1 MKFKNLSCLSM
12 GLALSFNAVADV
24 QLSGFGTLAAGLP
37 TDSDKEIR
45 NYSDGEVDFKNGS
58 FFALQAYAD
67 LNDGLSATAQIRAR
81 GIEDWDPEFTWAY
94 LSYEMQDNW
103 RVQVGRQRIPIYLY
117 SDYLDVSYAYHWI
130 APPME
135 VYQSFFDSIDGISSI
150 HDFTFGDAMLNLRF
164 YYGQENTTR
173 ADGIE
178 FDVDKV
184 FSAVASVNYGWWT
197 FRSTYVSF
205 ELTSDIGLNPLSSA
219 WGQTPFAYVGDDLEI
234 NQDTLTGMEF
244 GVIFDNQDWLFVAE
258 YIPASLD
265 HTLIGDFEPWMV
277 SLGKRFGPVLVH
289 GTYGHD
295 KAETGV
301 DLSAVPVGVDANI
314 DALYT
319 VTEQVIAER
328 TRNAPFYTLGARW
341 DFHES
346 AAFKA
351 EYTNTEQADGS
362 NAGLFQVAL
371 VTVF

>member
-1 MKFKNLSCLSM
+1 MQFKSFSALAA
-12 GLALSFNAVADV
+12 GLAFSFNAMADV

-37 TDSDKEIR
+37 TDSDTEVR
-45 NYSDGEVDFKNGS
+45 NYTDGEVDFKTGS

-67 LNDGLSATAQIRAR
+67 LDEGLSATAQIRAR
-81 GIEDWDPEFTWAY
+81 GIEDWDPQFTWAY
-94 LSYEMQDNW
+94 LSYEVQENW

-130 APPME
+130 APPSE
-135 VYQSFFDSIDGISSI
+135 AYQSFFDSIDGISSI
-150 HDFTFGDAMLNLRF
+150 HDFSVGDAMLNMRF

-184 FSAVASVNYGWWT
+184 FSAVASLNYGWWT
-197 FRSTYVSF
+197 FRTTYVQF
-205 ELTSDIGLNPLSSA
+205 ELTSDLGVGPLSDA
-219 WGQTPFAYVGDDLEI
+219 WAQTPYGYVGDDLEVK
-234 NQDTLTGMEF
+234 NDDVTGVEV
-244 GVIFDNQDWLFVAE
+244 GVIYDDQNWLFVAE

-265 HTLIGDFEPWMV
+265 HTLIGDFEPWFV

-289 GTYGHD
+289 GTYGRD

-301 DLSAVPVGVDANI
+301 DLSAVPRGVDTQLDQLTAI
-314 DALYT
+314 
-319 VTEQVIAER
+319 TEQAIADR
-328 TRNAPFYTLGARW
+328 TRNAEFYTVGARW
-341 DFHES
+341 DFHDS

-351 EYTNTEQADGS
+351 EYTNSEQADGS